1 MIELPLGTPCEDNE
15 MLWDEYEYFE
25 NKYQISEYA

>member
-1 MIELPLGTPCEDNE
+1 MIELPLGTACEDNE
-15 MLWDEYEYFE
+15 MLWDEYVYFE